1 MKTYVAGRGSGKTV
15 LSINKAAQWVLS
27 GSEVYLVSPSKSQCD
42 YAKKMAVKFAG
53 KEVADKIHYITGNE
67 VFSGKIRGAD
77 KRKSTKIIFDDLD
90 HTLNQIIKDTFGVRS
105 EIELVTAT
113 SD

>member
-1 MKTYVAGRGSGKTV
+1 MKTYVAGRGSGKTM
-15 LSINKAAQWVLS
+15 LSINKAAQWILS

-42 YAKKMAVKFAG
+42 YAKKMSEKVIGKDVAG
-53 KEVADKIHYITGNE
+53 KIHFITGSE
-67 VFSGKIRGAD
+67 VFSGKIRGVD
-77 KRKSTKIIFDDLD
+77 KRKSIKIIFDDLD
-90 HTLNQIIKDTFGVRS
+90 HTLNQIVKDLFGVRS